1 MISKKISLVR
11 VITFSLV
18 LSFISCDKEENISI
32 KWEQEQI
39 ETEISIGSE
48 LYAVVGDTLRVYFY
62 SILQNANN
70 NYIFGLKC
78 DKGRNFTKYWE
89 YIPTK
94 KDIGKHKIDL
104 TIYNKDGLIIDQKEV
119 QLITTEAK
127 NPKAPTNILCL
138 GNSLMSAG
146 QTPIELSRRLKGTE
160 GIYTYPK
167 ELNLTNF
174 FLKGRKMNIGKTVG
188 WEGTG
193 GWTWNQYIQTFDV
206 KDYIQQYCNGQLD
219 IVYLQLG
226 INELLFHTPFDDING
241 IIINAKKF
249 INAFHNAYPQCKVL
263 LGSVLLPSQNG
274 GLGANY
280 PANEVSGIYGE
291 RGFNLKVHK
300 LNQAYDSLA
309 HSEEF
314 SSYTYFIDNNAQF
327 DCLHAYPTQ
336 EIPAGNYVEGT
347 ETIGTNGV
355 HPTDVGYA
363 QIAAGMFRAIIC
375 LTQ

>member
-1 MISKKISLVR
+1 MRYFYSFIM
-11 VITFSLV
+11 V
-18 LSFISCDKEENISI
+18 LSLLTCNISCDEEEVFIT
-32 KWEQEQI
+32 WEQERI
-39 ETEISIGSE
+39 ETSLSIGSE
-48 LYAVVGDTLRVYFY
+48 LYAVVGDTLRIYFQ
-62 SILQNANN
+62 SILINSNS
-70 NYIFGLKC
+70 NYILGLQC
-78 DKGRNFTKYWE
+78 EKGSNYTNYWQ
-89 YIPTK
+89 YIPQTQDVGECPMYLSVYNIDGSKIAEKTVKLTTK
-94 KDIGKHKIDL
+94 VAI
-104 TIYNKDGLIIDQKEV
+104 
-119 QLITTEAK
+119 
-127 NPKAPTNILCL
+127 NPSKRTNLLCI
-138 GNSLMSAG
+138 GNSLMEGG
-146 QTPIELSRRLKGTE
+146 QTPIELSRRLKGTS
-160 GIYTYPK
+160 GRYQIPQSLSLPNYY
-167 ELNLTNF
+167 LT
-174 FLKGRKMNIGKTVG
+174 GRLHNQDKTVG

-193 GWTWNQYIQTFDV
+193 GWTWYKYIQTLHIKEYV
-206 KDYIQQYCNGQLD
+206 SQYCDGNID
-219 IVYLQLG
+219 FIYLQLG
-226 INELLFHTPFDDING
+226 INELLSLSPFEEQTSILN
-241 IIINAKKF
+241 NAKEL
-249 INAFHNAYPQCKVL
+249 ISNIHNAYPQCKVL

-336 EIPAGNYVEGT
+336 EIPAGNYVEGI

-363 QIAAGMFRAIIC
+363 QIAAGIFRAIVC

>member
-314 SSYTYFIDNNAQF
+314 ASYTYFIDNNAQF

-363 QIAAGMFRAIIC
+363 QIAAGIFRAIVC
-375 LTQ
+375 LTP